1 MIDRHLQAVI
11 FRQRGQNGPLVV
23 ELLEK
28 LSPESK
34 ERLFRVLQGMEQEVQ
49 GVKSRARRYG
59 LR

>member
-1 MIDRHLQAVI
+1 MMDRHLQAAI

-34 ERLFRVLQGMEQEVQ
+34 ERLFRILQGMEQEVQ
-49 GVKSRARRYG
+49 SAKSKGRRYG